1 MNINIERIKKHLHE
15 LACFGATENGI
26 TRLSYSPSYEA
37 ACNYLEGIMRAAGLQ
52 TRRDKIGN
60 LFGRIEGKQSD
71 KTILIGSH
79 ADTVPEAGMFDGSL
93 GIISG
98 IEVLQTLLQNGYKN
112 KYAIEVV
119 AFTEE
124 EGLVIGGTAGSKVFS
139 GQPLEESYIE
149 NFQKHN
155 INMEAIN
162 SSKCDKDAILHYLE
176 LHIEQGGILEEKC
189 KSIGIITGI
198 VGIVRYLVTVKGQ
211 ANHGGTTPMRLRD
224 DALMNACRIAIE
236 FNRLVREAG
245 EPMVGTIGWIKTEPG
260 AMNVVPGEATFI
272 AELRDLEHERIEI
285 VVNKLMEFTNGMN
298 ITYQKIL
305 DDRASMMD
313 ERIMHAIES
322 SARQR
327 GYTYRYISSGA
338 GHDAIP
344 MSRIV
349 STGMIFV
356 PSKNGISH
364 NKDEWTD
371 WVDIEKGTNV
381 LLDVVKMLDNQ

>member
-1 MNINIERIKKHLHE
+1 MNTNIERIKKHLQE
-15 LACFGATENGI
+15 LARFGAAENGI
-26 TRLSYSPSYEA
+26 TRLSYSPPYEA
-37 ACNYLEGIMRAAGLQ
+37 ACNFLEHIMQAAGLQ

-60 LFGRIEGKQSD
+60 LFGRIEGKQSN

-98 IEVLQTLLQNGYKN
+98 IEVLQTLLQEGYDN
-112 KYAIEVV
+112 KHTLEVI
-119 AFTEE
+119 AFIEE

-139 GQPLEESYIE
+139 GQHLEESCIE
-149 NFQKHN
+149 NFQKYN
-155 INMEAIN
+155 INLEEIN
-162 SSKCDKDAILHYLE
+162 SSRCDKDTILHYLE
-176 LHIEQGGILEEKC
+176 LHIEQGGILEDEC
-189 KSIGIITGI
+189 KSIGIVTGI
-198 VGIVRYLVTVKGQ
+198 VGIARYLVTVNGQ

-224 DALMNACRIAIE
+224 DALMNACKIAIE
-236 FNRLVREAG
+236 FNRLVQEAE

-260 AMNVVPGEATFI
+260 AMNVVPGKATFI
-272 AELRDLEHERIEI
+272 IELRDIDHKKIEF
-285 VVNKLMEFTNGMN
+285 VVNKLMKFTNSMN

-305 DDRASMMD
+305 DEHASMMD
-313 ERIMHAIES
+313 ERIMHAMES
-322 SARQR
+322 SVRQR
-327 GYTYRYISSGA
+327 GYTYGFMPSGA

-356 PSKNGISH
+356 PSKKGISH
-364 NKDEWTD
+364 NKNEWTD
-371 WVDIEKGTNV
+371 WTDIEKGTNV